1 MAVQGEMEFGNFS
14 SSLNLLMATSSE
26 SIMDE
31 NGSSNKSLSQSI
43 SDKEI
48 KRNGQE
54 PGDSFELDLSLDF
67 TPKEPHHFW
76 KRLQS
81 CEEFVGAKRSKHTM
95 VAWDDR
101 VYVFGGDNGKKML
114 NDFLVSHVR
123 DSSWARVVYTGQPP
137 PPRYHH
143 SAVVFCNSMFI
154 FGGYAGDIN
163 SNSNLHNKN
172 DLFEYCFSTSQWID
186 WSDKITGTLPP
197 ARSAHGAAV
206 FENKLWIY
214 AGYDGNARLDDM
226 WVIDLTSSSPRWEQ
240 VDQLGDCPPTCC
252 NFPVAVV
259 DDKMYVFSG
268 QSGARITNNLY
279 EFNFKERQWT
289 RIPTEHLLKW
299 DASPPQRRYGHSMVA
314 YGHCLYVF
322 GGAADGFLDNDVHCF
337 DVESRSWSV
346 IPPTEGSQIP
356 SGRVF
361 HTAAVCG
368 DSMYVFGGTVDSIAS
383 RSGELYRFKFSPFP
397 KCTIVKDFAKLY
409 ADMPFSDVCFLVG
422 PQKEC
427 IKAHAVVVASRSP
440 FLRQKI
446 LAGYQQVEEVSS
458 MCPPFMPSNPIEVAL
473 VDVSLETFHHSLYF
487 MYTDRIHPELERHYL
502 CKAVSQVLLMMDLYK
517 FSLLLEIK
525 RLELLCI
532 QYLEASV
539 DEGNVLLVLENAS
552 ELSLT
557 HLKEY
562 CMRFIIRENNY
573 QKVVM
578 SQSFE
583 KINKA
588 LMVQIVRRQQFRS
601 RPTSPEPEREVPV
614 PATLQEDLQCFML
627 SDLGQPFADVILC
640 VGEKKVLAHRP
651 ILAAR
656 CLYFEAL
663 FRSFMPEDR
672 CVEITFGRTVPSHQ
686 AFMSLLKYLYYG
698 EVEIPPEDA
707 LYIFSAPNFFGFS
720 NARLHSFCKAILE
733 QSVNIDNVVPL
744 LEVSDQILVD
754 EMKDHCLALIS
765 THFPTLIYQADF
777 RNLNKALLLNVLEA
791 LASNLHKR

>member
-1 MAVQGEMEFGNFS
+1 MAVQDFS
-14 SSLNLLMATSSE
+14 SSLDLLATYSE
-26 SIMDE
+26 STMDDSIS
-31 NGSSNKSLSQSI
+31 GDQSI
-43 SDKEI
+43 
-48 KRNGQE
+48 
-54 PGDSFELDLSLDF
+54 GDSEIHVKHKMENHREDLFLDLSLDF

-76 KRLQS
+76 KQLQS
-81 CEEFVGAKRSKHTM
+81 CEEFVGTKRSKHTM

-143 SAVVFCNSMFI
+143 SAVVFRNSMFI

-206 FENKLWIY
+206 FKNKLWIY

-226 WVIDLTSSSPRWEQ
+226 WVIDLTSSSPQWEQ
-240 VDQLGDCPPTCC
+240 VDQLGDSPPTCC

-259 DDKMYVFSG
+259 DNRMYVFSG
-268 QSGARITNNLY
+268 QSGAKITNNLY
-279 EFNFKERQWT
+279 EFSFRERQWA
-289 RIPTEHLLKW
+289 RIPTEHLLRW

-337 DVESRSWSV
+337 DVESRTWSV
-346 IPPTEGSQIP
+346 IPPIEGSQIP

-383 RSGELYRFKFSPFP
+383 RSGELFRFKFSPFP
-397 KCTIVKDFAKLY
+397 KCTLVKDFAKLY
-409 ADMPFSDVCFLVG
+409 ADMPFSDVHFLVG
-422 PQKEC
+422 PQTEC

-446 LAGYQQVEEVSS
+446 LQQVEEASS
-458 MCPPFMPSNPIEVAL
+458 TYPPFIASCPIEVTL
-473 VDVSLETFHHSLYF
+473 VDVSLETFYHSLYF

-502 CKAVSQVLLMMDLYK
+502 CKAASQVLLMMDLYK

-562 CMRFIIRENNY
+562 CMRFIVRENNY

-583 KINKA
+583 KINKS

-614 PATLQEDLQCFML
+614 PATLQEDLQRFMS
-627 SDLGQPFADVILC
+627 SDLGQPFADIILC
-640 VGEKKVLAHRP
+640 VGERKVLAHRP

-663 FRSFMPEDR
+663 FRSFMPEDH

-698 EVEIPPEDA
+698 AVDAPPVDA

-720 NARLHSFCKAILE
+720 STRLHSFCKTILE
-733 QSVNIDNVVPL
+733 QSVNIDNVVIL
-744 LEVSDQILVD
+744 LEVSDLISVD

-777 RNLNKALLLNVLEA
+777 RNLNKTLLLNVLEA
-791 LASNLHKR
+791 LASNLHKH